1 MGIPEQTPPP
11 LSKPKPPARLVSLDA
26 YRGLVMFL
34 MMAEL
39 LKFGLVS
46 KALPDNPVWGFLAHH
61 QSHVEWVGC
70 SLHDLIQPS
79 FSFLVGVS
87 LPFSLAARRSLGQSV
102 PLMTLHAFWRAFVLV
117 WIGIILRSLWGK
129 LPDYGFTDTLSQ
141 IGLGYGFL
149 FLLGL
154 TSARVQ
160 WVAVGVI
167 LVGYWLFFA
176 LGPQPGPGTDWA
188 GFGIKPEW
196 LSQNGLEGFAAHWS
210 KNYNSALAFDQ
221 WFLNLFPREDRF
233 FTNSGGYQ
241 VLNFVPTL
249 ATMLLGL
256 IAGGVLKDD
265 RSHWAKV
272 KWMTAAGAIGLAAGY
287 ALGYFGI
294 CPVVK
299 RIWTPSWVLFSGG
312 WCFLLLAGFYTVVE
326 IGGWKG
332 WCFPLLVVGSNSI
345 AAYCMSTSFI
355 KPEIHKMMFRHFG
368 WFIQQVGPVYEPL
381 VWGAVTLSVLWL
393 VLFWM
398 YRRRVF
404 IKV

>member
-1 MGIPEQTPPP
+1 
-11 LSKPKPPARLVSLDA
+11 
-26 YRGLVMFL
+26 
-34 MMAEL
+34 
-39 LKFGLVS
+39 
-46 KALPDNPVWGFLAHH
+46 
-61 QSHVEWVGC
+61 
-70 SLHDLIQPS
+70 
-79 FSFLVGVS
+79 
-87 LPFSLAARRSLGQSV
+87 
-102 PLMTLHAFWRAFVLV
+102 
-117 WIGIILRSLWGK
+117 
-129 LPDYGFTDTLSQ
+129 
-141 IGLGYGFL
+141 
-149 FLLGL
+149 
-154 TSARVQ
+154 
-160 WVAVGVI
+160 
-167 LVGYWLFFA
+167 
-176 LGPQPGPGTDWA
+176 
-188 GFGIKPEW
+188 
-196 LSQNGLEGFAAHWS
+196 
-210 KNYNSALAFDQ
+210 
-221 WFLNLFPREDRF
+221 
-233 FTNSGGYQ
+233 
-241 VLNFVPTL
+241 
-249 ATMLLGL
+249 MLLGL